1 MKPIKYFLLFVTAL
15 CVSQWNNLGR
25 EPQRGFG
32 PRFSNK
38 NINEPIQQS
47 QNYNLPQKEN
57 N

>member
-1 MKPIKYFLLFVTAL
+1 MKNIKYFLLFVTVL
-15 CVSQWNNLGR
+15 CASRWSSWER

-38 NINEPIQQS
+38 NINEPIQQF

>member
-1 MKPIKYFLLFVTAL
+1 MKNIKYFLLFVTVL
-15 CVSQWNNLGR
+15 CASRWSSWGR
-25 EPQRGFG
+25 EPQKGFG

-38 NINEPIQQS
+38 NINEPIQQF